1 MLIAFGTYEVIS
13 VHSRPRLT
21 VWLKVVALFVVLV
34 FTLLEGQAIAAAS
47 PNGEIAGLK
56 AKFVNVKGVRTRY
69 YERGQ
74 GEPLLLLTG
83 GVWSGYS
90 SANFWSKNIRGLA
103 KRFHVIAPDELGCG
117 MTGNPL
123 DDKDY
128 NIEGI
133 VEHEYQFIET
143 MKLGK
148 VHIAG
153 AGRSGG
159 TAFYFAVEHPEMVRT
174 LIISGSVTA
183 SPAGST
189 GSRADRT
196 SKCLMLSGLE
206 AEKCNCQALSYNCA
220 AAHDDEYWAAA
231 DYMGSLPKAQETDA
245 KIKAGVGG
253 PLAFFV
259 PIAIVGQPQLSGFN
273 EFRKKWIERVRNE
286 GTLQMP
292 VLLYWGFNDVSALV
306 ARGLE
311 LFDVIGA
318 KNPKVTM
325 VIINRAG
332 HESPRENPEEFNYHI
347 INFIDHAEH

>member
-1 MLIAFGTYEVIS
+1 
-13 VHSRPRLT
+13 
-21 VWLKVVALFVVLV
+21 
-34 FTLLEGQAIAAAS
+34 
-47 PNGEIAGLK
+47 
-56 AKFVNVKGVRTRY
+56 
-69 YERGQ
+69 
-74 GEPLLLLTG
+74 
-83 GVWSGYS
+83 
-90 SANFWSKNIRGLA
+90 
-103 KRFHVIAPDELGCG
+103 
-117 MTGNPL
+117 L

-133 VEHEYQFIET
+133 VEHEYQLIRT
-143 MKLGK
+143 LKLGK

-153 AGRSGG
+153 EGRSGG
-159 TAFYFAVEHPEMVRT
+159 TAFYFAVEHPDMVRT

-183 SPAGST
+183 SPEGST
-189 GSRADRT
+189 GTRADRT
-196 SKCLMLSGLE
+196 SKCLTLSGLE

-220 AAHDDEYWAAA
+220 ADHDEEYWAAA
-231 DYMGSLPKAQETDA
+231 EYMGGLPKAQETQA

-253 PLAFFV
+253 PLGFFV

-311 LFDVIGA
+311 LFEVIGA
-318 KNPKVTM
+318 KNPKVSM
-325 VIINRAG
+325 VIINKAG
-332 HESPRENPEEFNYHI
+332 HESARENPEEFNYHV